1 MIQRIVLYLLRDC
14 CGVRSDSTDML
25 KKQGQYRWQILIID
39 NQPYLIMKKNMTMV
53 LTCLVMIGCMLSC
66 TKSGQKTVQGT
77 SEEKKTADVAQ
88 VLEGMDVPPVT
99 AVVVKGL
106 PLFAPFNEGDLF
118 DGGKALRETP
128 EKYNKFIVN
137 GQCFDVSYKEEKNK
151 QLKNDT
157 SYFNQ
162 YFYQME
168 DGMKGQLYTFAD
180 AKAVEEYMQ
189 NNGEVTPEGDVIV
202 QEYMEGILVPGGF
215 GSRGVEG
222 KISAAEYCLKNN
234 KPYLGIC
241 LGLQTAVIAAARIGG
256 LEGANSEELDAPE
269 GKNVVY
275 IMEGQKGKES
285 TGGTMRLGNYPAKL
299 VKGTKIAELYGDL
312 KVVERHRH
320 RYEVNQKFMKE
331 INAGGLIIAGTSPD
345 GKLVEFV
352 EAPDCDYFVA
362 TQAHPEFRSRPY
374 RAHPLFDG
382 LIQAAS
388 K

>member
-1 MIQRIVLYLLRDC
+1 
-14 CGVRSDSTDML
+14 ML

-66 TKSGQKTVQGT
+66 TKTGQKTVQCT

-202 QEYMEGILVPGGF
+202 QEYMEGIMVPGGYLKGRTLLKSISTTTEDPNEPQFDASIVAQVEKAVGAKVAKNRISSIF
-215 GSRGVEG
+215 GDDEYQFGIM
-222 KISAAEYCLKNN
+222 KTQPKDQKFIAAWVLAKGDE
-234 KPYLGIC
+234 IC
-241 LGLQTAVIAAARIGG
+241 LHTDTCTVE
-256 LEGANSEELDAPE
+256 EGQEELPDYDLDDYMEPIVLSVVK
-269 GKNVVY
+269 GKNGIDLFCVHSANDEQINY
-275 IMEGQKGKES
+275 LLMRQEGRKMNRYDL
-285 TGGTMRLGNYPAKL
+285 GGFYQM
-299 VKGTKIAELYGDL
+299 
-312 KVVERHRH
+312 
-320 RYEVNQKFMKE
+320 YE
-331 INAGGLIIAGTSPD
+331 
-345 GKLVEFV
+345 
-352 EAPDCDYFVA
+352 
-362 TQAHPEFRSRPY
+362 
-374 RAHPLFDG
+374 
-382 LIQAAS
+382 
-388 K
+388 